1 MIDDPEKILK
11 VLSGAKGAIARQILQ
26 KLKADEKLDAYEI
39 RFIRNFE
46 TEIKEKGGGTPDEA
60 ENRQVFRNT
69 REVAAYL
76 RKEGWK
82 ASQSTVYKHQTEG
95 KIKISLDGTYA
106 LKDVLKYAR
115 GFLMLRSATTKQD
128 DEELQR
134 RKIRVEI
141 MRIEE
146 QAKLARIKRMAEE
159 GRYILRSDF
168 ELELAARA
176 VTLEANFK
184 FMIQDR
190 AGDWIHLVAGNRK
203 MAADLIRSVNEDLDM
218 MLNEF
223 ASEREFTIT
232 MTTGSV
238 DKEMN
243 DEGD

>member
-46 TEIKEKGGGTPDEA
+46 TEIKKNGGPPLGEA
-60 ENRQVFRNT
+60 EPRQVFRNT

-82 ASQSTVYKHQTEG
+82 ASQSTVYKHQNEG
-95 KIKISLDGTYA
+95 KIKINQDGTYA

-115 GFLMLRSATTKQD
+115 GFLMLREVKQKIA
-128 DEELQR
+128 DEDLQR
-134 RKIRVEI
+134 QKLRAEI
-141 MRIEE
+141 LRIQE
-146 QAKLARIKRMAEE
+146 QAKLAQIKRMAEE

-176 VTLEANFK
+176 VTLEANLK
-184 FMIQDR
+184 FLVQDR
-190 AGDWIHLVAGNRK
+190 AGEWIQSVQGDRK
-203 MAADLIRSVNEDLDM
+203 RTGDLIHRINDDLDT

-232 MTTGSV
+232 MTTGSAG
-238 DKEMN
+238 KEMN